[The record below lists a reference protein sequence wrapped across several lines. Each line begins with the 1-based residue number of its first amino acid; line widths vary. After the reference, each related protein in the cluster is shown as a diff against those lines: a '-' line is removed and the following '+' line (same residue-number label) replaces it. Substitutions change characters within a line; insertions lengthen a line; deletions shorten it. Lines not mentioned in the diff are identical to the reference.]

1 MIASL
6 QRESSECANRIRAS
20 IYRDKNGILPK
31 ILWFLWLFLI
41 FSGLLMN
48 GMKILQLREINTLL
62 KVNDYGV

>member
-6 QRESSECANRIRAS
+6 QRESNECANRIQAS
-20 IYRDKNGILPK
+20 TYRDKNRILPK

-48 GMKILQLREINTLL
+48 GMKILPLGEINTLL
-62 KVNDYGV
+62 KVNDHGI